1 MLNMATQTFALQD
14 REKLDEAVASAEAEA
29 RRLGRHIVGEPVLTE
44 SKNADG
50 TSSWWVT
57 VTVERQVSGSSA

>member
-1 MLNMATQTFALQD
+1 MSKTQTFALED
-14 REKLDEAVASAEAEA
+14 RDKLDEVVAAAETEA
-29 RRLGRHIVGEPVLTE
+29 RRLGRRLVGDPVLTE

-57 VTVERQVSGSSA
+57 FTVERAVSSTSS

>member
-1 MLNMATQTFALQD
+1 MATQTFALED
-14 REKLDEAVASAEAEA
+14 RDKLDEAVAAAEAEA

-50 TSSWWVT
+50 TPSWWVT
-57 VTVERQVSGSSA
+57 VTVERAVSGSSA

>member
-1 MLNMATQTFALQD
+1 MSMATQTFALED
-14 REKLDEAVASAEAEA
+14 RDKLDEAVASAEAEA
-29 RRLGRHIVGEPVLTE
+29 RRLGRKLVGDPILTE

-57 VTVERQVSGSSA
+57 VTVERVASPSSS